1 MAFKSYACDEDLMRV
16 GEYEVYVKDCCE
28 TETRNGTECIK
39 FEFVVRSDIEQ
50 AYQNKP
56 KFKQFYRD
64 RETGEWPM
72 EKIGKYANALGIPKG
87 DEFELD
93 DLIGRSCVMVIKHYT
108 TDDGETKDCIFY
120 LKKSSKE
127 PYISEG
133 VQFTEMEED
142 DDGDTLPF

>member
-1 MAFKSYACDEDLMRV
+1 MAFRSYENDSDIMKK
-16 GEYEVYVKDCCE
+16 GEYEVYLKDCCE

-50 AYQNKP
+50 QYQNKH

-64 RETGEWPM
+64 METGEWPM

-93 DLIGRSCVMVIKHYT
+93 DLIGRSCVMVINHYT
-108 TDDGETKDCIFY
+108 TEDGETKDCIFF
-120 LKKSSKE
+120 LKKSEKE

-133 VQFTEMEED
+133 TQFTEMEDENNEE
-142 DDGDTLPF
+142 LPF